1 VADEREQGGA
11 ASAVFGRA
19 QPPRLALPTRGTF
32 VGLAWS
38 GVEGAGNKIVAASL
52 ECDRER
58 VRLARLWRPF
68 ADAPGRRDVR
78 ARFAPWL
85 EEQLRWAEGRLVVGV
100 DFPLSL
106 PELHVRQLGLLRQ
119 ALRGP
124 AVLGK
129 HLEERFLGETGDFTG
144 AAARLRAELGRDQR
158 RVTDCYRAELQPPTS
173 PRALRRT
180 FFGLVAMARLDAAFV
195 PWEPP
200 RGSGATIVEVR
211 PAHVARELCGRCDTR
226 DDAASGSRRSA
237 RATVLR
243 VLRNAARIEF
253 QMEQAAPIVEDGSG
267 DHLEALLAAVGAAA
281 AAADGF
287 QGVPHDVPRCE
298 GWIYSVREEPWREGP
313 GR

>member
-1 VADEREQGGA
+1 VADEQEQGGS
-11 ASAVFGRA
+11 SAVYGRV
-19 QPPRLALPTRGTF
+19 PSPKLALPSRGTF
-32 VGLAWS
+32 IGLAWS

-52 ECDRER
+52 ECEKDRA
-58 VRLARLWRPF
+58 RLARLWRPF
-68 ADAPGRRDVR
+68 SDAPGRRDVR
-78 ARFAPWL
+78 SRFATWL

-106 PELHVRQLGLLRQ
+106 PETHLRQLGLLRQ

-129 HLEERFLGETGDFTG
+129 HLEERFLGETGDFSGG
-144 AAARLRAELGRDQR
+144 ATRLRSELGRDQL
-158 RVTDCYRAELQPPTS
+158 RVTDCYRAEPLPPTA
-173 PRALRRT
+173 PRAMRRT
-180 FFGLVAMARLDAAFV
+180 FFGLVTMARLDAAFL

-200 RGSGATIVEVR
+200 RSSGATVVEVR
-211 PAHVARELCGRCDTR
+211 PAHVARALCGQGETR
-226 DDAASGSRRSA
+226 DDSAGGSRRSA

-243 VLRNAARIEF
+243 VLRSAARIEF
-253 QMEQAAPIVEDGSG
+253 QMEQAAPIIEDGTG

-298 GWIYSVREEPWREGP
+298 GWIHSVREEPWRSA
-313 GR
+313 

>member
-1 VADEREQGGA
+1 MADDQEQGGA
-11 ASAVFGRA
+11 AGAVFGRA
-19 QPPRLALPTRGTF
+19 QPPRLALPARGTF
-32 VGLAWS
+32 IGVAWS
-38 GVEGAGNKIVAASL
+38 GVEGAGNKIVAASI

-58 VRLARLWRPF
+58 IRLARLWRPF
-68 ADAPGRRDVR
+68 SDAPGRRDVR
-78 ARFAPWL
+78 ARFSVWL

-106 PELHVRQLGLLRQ
+106 PETHVRQLGLLRQ

-144 AAARLRAELGRDQR
+144 AASRLRAELGRDQR
-158 RVTDCYRAELQPPTS
+158 RVTDCYRGEPLPPTA

-200 RGSGATIVEVR
+200 RASGATIAEVR
-211 PAHVARELCGRCDTR
+211 PAHVARQLCGRCDTR
-226 DDAASGSRRSA
+226 DDAAGGSRRSE
-237 RATVLR
+237 RAR
-243 VLRNAARIEF
+243 VLRALRTAARVEF
-253 QMEQAAPIVEDGSG
+253 QMEQAAPIVEDGTG
-267 DHLEALLAAVGAAA
+267 DHLAALLSAVGAAA

-298 GWIYSVREEPWREGP
+298 GWIYSIREEPWRE
-313 GR
+313 R

>member
-1 VADEREQGGA
+1 MAEEQEPGSG

-19 QPPRLALPTRGTF
+19 PPAKVALPARGTF
-32 VGLAWS
+32 IGLAWS
-38 GVEGAGNKIVAASL
+38 GAEGAGNKIVAASL
-52 ECDRER
+52 ECERDRA
-58 VRLARLWRPF
+58 RLARLWRPF
-68 ADAPGRRDVR
+68 SDAPGRRDVR
-78 ARFAPWL
+78 ARFAGWL

-106 PELHVRQLGLLRQ
+106 PETHVRQLGLLRQ

-158 RVTDCYRAELQPPTS
+158 RLTDCYRAEPVS
-173 PRALRRT
+173 PAAGRGLRRT
-180 FFGLVAMARLDAAFV
+180 FFGLVTVARLDAAFV

-200 RGSGATIVEVR
+200 RASGATLVEVR
-211 PAHVARELCGRCDTR
+211 PLHVARALQGRCDFR
-226 DDAASGSRRSA
+226 DDASGGSRRSG
-237 RATVLR
+237 RATLLR
-243 VLRNAARIEF
+243 VLRGAARIEF

-267 DHLEALLAAVGAAA
+267 DHLSALLAAVGAAA

-298 GWIYSVREEPWREGP
+298 GWIYSVREEPWRE
-313 GR
+313 R